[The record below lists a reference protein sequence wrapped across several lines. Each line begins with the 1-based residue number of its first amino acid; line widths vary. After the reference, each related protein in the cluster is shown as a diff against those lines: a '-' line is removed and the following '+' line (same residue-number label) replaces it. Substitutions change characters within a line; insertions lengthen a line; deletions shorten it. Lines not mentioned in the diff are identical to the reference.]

1 MNGFQVNEAAT
12 DGPVRQASLGESEV
26 RALAGFSS
34 LGQQTRLS
42 ILRLLVTAAPAGIAV
57 NDLAQRLNC
66 PQNTMSG
73 HLAIMAR
80 ANLVRGER
88 RGRTV
93 IYVAD
98 LIGVRWLIEYLL
110 TDCCNG
116 HPSACGALLNDVQS
130 STCLNPPDR
139 ACDADH

>member
-1 MNGFQVNEAAT
+1 MNEAAT
-12 DGPVRQASLGESEV
+12 EVPVQQAPFGESEV

-42 ILRLLVTAAPAGIAV
+42 ILRLLVTAAPEGIAV
-57 NDLAQRLNC
+57 NDLALRLNC

-80 ANLVRGER
+80 AHLVHGER

-93 IYVAD
+93 IYAAD
-98 LIGVRWLIEYLL
+98 LTGVRWLIEYLL

-116 HPSACGALLNDVQS
+116 HPAACGTLLNDVHPS
-130 STCLNPPDR
+130 KCLNPPDQ
-139 ACDADH
+139 ACGADH